1 MLHVHVQATVQKSM
15 SDWKQPPGTH
25 SPRGLGE
32 LLNNIPALLGPVIAP
47 AGSISSTALTN
58 SSTPA
63 EVELNTL
70 LITTYCNVK
79 FQIKKAYLKAVRL
92 VHPDKLSGIL
102 EENEIDVLSNIFFC
116 VGVVVD
122 MEKKLLAQE
131 VFIAINQIY
140 DTYRKTHGL

>member
-1 MLHVHVQATVQKSM
+1 M
-15 SDWKQPPGTH
+15 
-25 SPRGLGE
+25 
-32 LLNNIPALLGPVIAP
+32 
-47 AGSISSTALTN
+47 
-58 SSTPA
+58 
-63 EVELNTL
+63 
-70 LITTYCNVK
+70 
-79 FQIKKAYLKAVRL
+79 KAVRL

-116 VGVVVD
+116 VGVIVD

>member
-1 MLHVHVQATVQKSM
+1 
-15 SDWKQPPGTH
+15 
-25 SPRGLGE
+25 
-32 LLNNIPALLGPVIAP
+32 
-47 AGSISSTALTN
+47 
-58 SSTPA
+58 
-63 EVELNTL
+63 
-70 LITTYCNVK
+70 
-79 FQIKKAYLKAVRL
+79 LKAVRL

-102 EENEIDVLSNIFFC
+102 EENEINVLSNIFFC

>member
-1 MLHVHVQATVQKSM
+1 M
-15 SDWKQPPGTH
+15 
-25 SPRGLGE
+25 
-32 LLNNIPALLGPVIAP
+32 
-47 AGSISSTALTN
+47 
-58 SSTPA
+58 
-63 EVELNTL
+63 
-70 LITTYCNVK
+70 
-79 FQIKKAYLKAVRL
+79 KAVRL